1 MVEVS
6 VLLATNAMISWAV
19 VAKFYVVSALKM
31 VVKVANTLRSAVLAV
46 TRLTMVSVM
55 ASMKSSLLSELFA

>member
-19 VAKFYVVSALKM
+19 VAKFYMVSALKM
-31 VVKVANTLRSAVLAV
+31 VVKVANTLQSTALAV